1 MSTHQSHHAQ
11 DHGNRPERAM
21 AELLEL
27 DAEVLRSYLAE
38 LTAWLA
44 GLADRVPTRILD
56 VGSGPGTGSFALA
69 RQFPEAVVTA
79 VDVSAEMLHR
89 LAERASAQ
97 GIADRVHTL
106 RADLDEEWPV
116 GGCYDL
122 VWAAASLHHLKDPDQ
137 ALARMLAT
145 LRPGGLLAVT
155 EMDFFPCFLPEDPG
169 IGRPGLEA
177 RLHAA
182 TNSRPPSDWTE
193 HLARAG
199 FALEARRPFEI
210 AVPASSE
217 PAVTR
222 YARLCLSRMR
232 AHAEG
237 GLPVADLA
245 ALDALLADD
254 GPSSVLHRG
263 DLTARTTRTTW
274 VARRP

>member
-1 MSTHQSHHAQ
+1 M
-11 DHGNRPERAM
+11 
-21 AELLEL
+21 
-27 DAEVLRSYLAE
+27 
-38 LTAWLA
+38 
-44 GLADRVPTRILD
+44 
-56 VGSGPGTGSFALA
+56 GSGTGAFALA

-79 VDVSAEMLHR
+79 VDVSADMLHR
-89 LAERASAQ
+89 LAEQASVHRL
-97 GIADRVHTL
+97 ADRVRTL

-137 ALARMLAT
+137 ALVRMLAA
-145 LRPGGLLAVT
+145 LRPGGLPAVT
-155 EMDFFPCFLPEDPG
+155 EMDFFPRFLPEDPG
-169 IGRPGLEA
+169 AGRPGLEA

-182 TNSRPPSDWTE
+182 TNTRPSSDWTE

-199 FALEARRPFEI
+199 FALDARRAFEI

-217 PAVTR
+217 AAVTR

-237 GLPVADLA
+237 ALSVADLA

-254 GPSSVLHRG
+254 GPSGVLHRG